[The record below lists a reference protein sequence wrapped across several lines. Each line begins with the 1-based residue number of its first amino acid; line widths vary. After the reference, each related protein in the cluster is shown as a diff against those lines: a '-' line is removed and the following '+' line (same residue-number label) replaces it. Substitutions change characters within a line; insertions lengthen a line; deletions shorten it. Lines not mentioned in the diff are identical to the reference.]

1 MYTALAIYNS
11 PSGISGSRV
20 ESADGVEEDARH
32 VYSNEISTITLK
44 KLCPLAP
51 RFTPWNVYPRIVRI
65 GAWLKLQKNEG
76 STSTDL
82 LGEVRFYKFKL
93 TTADRTQKT
102 PSSSRPFNPVILC
115 VVAQQS
121 PPFSESGSGSRAKN
135 SDSGIGVRE
144 YFGRPSNRL

>member
-44 KLCPLAP
+44 KLCPLVLP
-51 RFTPWNVYPRIVRI
+51 R
-65 GAWLKLQKNEG
+65 AWLKLQKNEG